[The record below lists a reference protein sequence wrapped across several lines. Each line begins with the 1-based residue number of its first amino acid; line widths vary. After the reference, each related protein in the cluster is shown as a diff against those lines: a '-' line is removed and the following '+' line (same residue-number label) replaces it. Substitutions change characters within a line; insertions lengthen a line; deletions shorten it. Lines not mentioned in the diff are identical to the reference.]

1 MNPDD
6 AYRKTVD
13 LSDHEVVLVVKSRQT
28 NEINIM
34 EMEGSRM
41 RLVTETSLD
50 SGEVYS
56 RGIDNSIMAAL
67 TAFQMLEVRI
77 ENVAQYTTRK
87 A

>member
-1 MNPDD
+1 MNPDY
-6 AYRKTVD
+6 ASRKTVD

-34 EMEGSRM
+34 ELEGRRM
-41 RLVTETSLD
+41 RMVIETSLD
-50 SGEVYS
+50 SGEFYP
-56 RGIDNSIMAAL
+56 RDIDNSIMAAL

-77 ENVAQYTTRK
+77 ENVTQYTTRK